1 MKWFLQIFVCCE
13 IFSYTFGFFYFC
25 SNFPI
30 GRRIS
35 RPKFFLLKAF
45 AEYTDISVEKNGHLL
60 KKTVTRGHGGIKGY
74 PQRYDFA
81 VVDWIFKDLNDTVIH
96 NSNQIGEEDKPQFMI
111 GANQVI
117 RAMDIGVKTMYEGE
131 TASFVVSPEYGWGV
145 EGFEPLFQPNQ
156 TFILELTLL
165 KMVIGLR
172 QYETVTPDYDF
183 RADFERKLDS
193 GEINM
198 DDLDPSPN
206 DMEETP
212 LRPTEST
219 RPYER
224 VSEDGDDGCK
234 QISLFDT
241 EPSLKEL
248 SSENPTSKA
257 SLLDTSLKTTTT
269 ESQTRLPEN
278 SDKEMKNIA
287 SNASTVQTPSPKAEV
302 ELLQDEP
309 EPQKNKQEIVD
320 QSGRSIPPRKIRFF
334 DPTKHKLDPNRCV
347 RGMGKN
353 HTWEETTSSV
363 TVDVSIADQ
372 ITKSDLQVYVK

>member
-13 IFSYTFGFFYFC
+13 IFYYTFGFFYSC
-25 SNFPI
+25 SDFPV

-35 RPKFFLLKAF
+35 RPKFFLKAF
-45 AEYTDISVEKNGHLL
+45 SEYTDVSIEKNGQLL

-81 VVDWIFKDLNDTVIH
+81 VVDWNFKDLNNTVIH
-96 NSNQIGEEDKPQFMI
+96 NSNQIDEEDKPQFMV
-111 GANQVI
+111 GATQVI

-198 DDLDPSPN
+198 DELDPSPN
-206 DMEETP
+206 DMEETAE
-212 LRPTEST
+212 RPTEST
-219 RPYER
+219 RPYEG
-224 VSEDGDDGCK
+224 VSDVLDDGCK

-257 SLLDTSLKTTTT
+257 ILDSSLKSIAT
-269 ESQTRLPEN
+269 ESRTQLPETG
-278 SDKEMKNIA
+278 DKEMKNIT
-287 SNASTVQTPSPKAEV
+287 SNTSTVQTPSPKAEV

-309 EPQKNKQEIVD
+309 EPQKNKHEIVD
-320 QSGRSIPPRKIRFF
+320 QSGRPIPARKLRFF

-353 HTWEETTSSV
+353 HAWEENTSSV
-363 TVDVSIADQ
+363 TVDVAIADQ
-372 ITKSDLQVYVK
+372 IIKSDLQVYVK